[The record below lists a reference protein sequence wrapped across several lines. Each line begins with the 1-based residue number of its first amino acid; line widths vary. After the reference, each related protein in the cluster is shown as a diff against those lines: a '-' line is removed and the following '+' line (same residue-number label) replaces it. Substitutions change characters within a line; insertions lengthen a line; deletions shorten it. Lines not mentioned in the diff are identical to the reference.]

1 MRFADRRD
9 AGRRLAGALA
19 EWRGPGTVVLGLP
32 RGGVPVAEEVAA
44 ALRAPLDVCL
54 VRKLGVPFDPE
65 LALGA
70 IGEGGIRILNEEVL
84 RMARVRP
91 DELTRVETRE
101 RALLE
106 RRVRSYRRARD
117 QVDIDGRRVVLV
129 DDGIATGA
137 TARAACQVVRARGA
151 RDVVMAAPVGPP
163 DAAERLGDEAD
174 ACVCLA
180 TPPGF
185 LAIGQ
190 FYDDFGQT
198 DDAEVLA
205 CLARARTRPAAH
217 GARGHGAHRATG

>member
-1 MRFADRRD
+1 MRFTDRRE
-9 AGRRLAGALA
+9 AGRQLARALA
-19 EWRGPGTVVLGLP
+19 ELRGPGTVVLGLP

-44 ALRAPLDVCL
+44 ELRAPLDVCL

-84 RMARVRP
+84 RMARVRA

-106 RRVRSYRRARD
+106 RRVRAYRRARD
-117 QVDIDGRRVVLV
+117 QVDIEGRRVILV

-151 RDVVMAAPVGPP
+151 RGVVMAAPVGPP

-180 TPPGF
+180 GPPGF

-190 FYDDFGQT
+190 FYDDFTQT

-205 CLARARTRPAAH
+205 CLARAQTRSTAH
-217 GARGHGAHRATG
+217 RARGGSHRATG